1 MVLSVNF
8 LEGLELLLSQPGE
21 QWLDAEAGTS
31 LSQAT
36 HGLEKGLGHLA
47 LLCSRPALGS
57 PGFWLFGFSPLL
69 PLYWLF

>member
-8 LEGLELLLSQPGE
+8 LQGLELLLSQPGE

-36 HGLEKGLGHLA
+36 HGLEKGLGHFG
-47 LLCSRPALGS
+47 PALF
-57 PGFWLFGFSPLL
+57 PTRAP
-69 PLYWLF
+69 P